1 MPLHTEY
8 RVFVDMDTKQVIG
21 IHPYWDPVVMK
32 HRFGHEADADS
43 PHQTHDY
50 IIFRMYED
58 TLMARYKENADKV
71 KKHIEEM
78 LPYFLLEGQWSIDV
92 MQNGDDFYIIDMAL
106 ATNSALVECVPK
118 NLLKPAKENW
128 IPGKP
133 MNNKEKVAFMN
144 EILKEIEDDEKR
156 RKENGK
162 NIQRTI

>member
-1 MPLHTEY
+1 
-8 RVFVDMDTKQVIG
+8 
-21 IHPYWDPVVMK
+21 
-32 HRFGHEADADS
+32 
-43 PHQTHDY
+43 
-50 IIFRMYED
+50 MYED

-144 EILKEIEDDEKR
+144 EILKEIEDDE
-156 RKENGK
+156 
-162 NIQRTI
+162 IQLLS